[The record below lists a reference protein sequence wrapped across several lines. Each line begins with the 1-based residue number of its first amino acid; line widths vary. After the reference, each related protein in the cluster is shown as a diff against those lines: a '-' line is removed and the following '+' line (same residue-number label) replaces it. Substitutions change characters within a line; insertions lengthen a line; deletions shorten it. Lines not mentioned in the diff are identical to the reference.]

1 MNSRSRDHRIEF
13 GNETLHRIA
22 GAGQASD
29 RGLKKTVVFL
39 TPWPPPR
46 ATVLTLARR
55 GVWENKRM
63 SPQDRPLSP
72 FLTIYR
78 PEVTSVFSIIHR
90 LSGVAVALG
99 SVVLAWWLLAAAVG
113 PDYFEFV
120 RGVFATLPGRLV
132 LFGLVGC
139 MVYHSLN
146 GIRHLI
152 WDAGGMLEKSQVMW
166 SAWLTFGAS
175 IALTLV
181 LWYSVF
187 GAGMGLT

>member
-1 MNSRSRDHRIEF
+1 
-13 GNETLHRIA
+13 
-22 GAGQASD
+22 
-29 RGLKKTVVFL
+29 
-39 TPWPPPR
+39 
-46 ATVLTLARR
+46 
-55 GVWENKRM
+55 M

-90 LSGVAVALG
+90 LSGVAIALG

-152 WDAGGMLEKSQVMW
+152 WDAGGMFEKSQVMW
-166 SAWLTFGAS
+166 SAWLMFLAS
-175 IALTLV
+175 IALTLL